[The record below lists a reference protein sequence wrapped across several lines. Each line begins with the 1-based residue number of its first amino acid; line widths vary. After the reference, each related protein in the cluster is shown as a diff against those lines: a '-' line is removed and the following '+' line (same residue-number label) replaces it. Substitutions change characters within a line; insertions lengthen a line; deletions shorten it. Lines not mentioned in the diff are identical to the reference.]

1 MRLLGE
7 EFEWVFGTFVN
18 VRDGSADDNAF
29 GPADQCARLAVKRT
43 INGLHFFKQPLT
55 IPRTEFTEENQLH
68 HAVLEISIAGHS
80 GRARGDRF

>member
-55 IPRTEFTEENQLH
+55 IPRTEFTEENQRH

-80 GRARGDRF
+80 GRARSDRF